1 MAADAGHENIEV
13 IVMTTS
19 QRPGQAGTG
28 SRVRHTL
35 DGSLG
40 ALRHLNDEQII
51 FWGCFWRS
59 ARAPQPGAQVPRQ
72 APGEARAGSGA
83 PLRAGAGQADEAA

>member
-1 MAADAGHENIEV
+1 
-13 IVMTTS
+13 MTTS
-19 QRPGQAGTG
+19 QRPGQAETG

-51 FWGCFWRS
+51 FWECFWRS
-59 ARAPQPGAQVPRQ
+59 ARAPQPGTQVPPRAAEDAPLWPAMTAQVLRPS
-72 APGEARAGSGA
+72 AG
-83 PLRAGAGQADEAA
+83 R

>member
-1 MAADAGHENIEV
+1 V

-19 QRPGQAGTG
+19 QRPGQAKTS
-28 SRVRHTL
+28 SRVRHAL

-51 FWGCFWRS
+51 FWECFWRS
-59 ARAPQPGAQVPRQ
+59 ARAPQPGPQVPPRVVG
-72 APGEARAGSGA
+72 GEARTDSEAA
-83 PLRAGAGQADEAA
+83 PPVGAGRG

>member
-1 MAADAGHENIEV
+1 
-13 IVMTTS
+13 MTTS
-19 QRPGQAGTG
+19 QRPGQAETG

-51 FWGCFWRS
+51 FWECFWRS
-59 ARAPQPGAQVPRQ
+59 ARAPQPGTQVLPR
-72 APGEARAGSGA
+72 AVGGEAKADSDSPVQAGVG
-83 PLRAGAGQADEAA
+83 RGDAAT

>member
-1 MAADAGHENIEV
+1 V

-19 QRPGQAGTG
+19 QHAGRAEAV
-28 SRVRHTL
+28 SPVRHAL

-51 FWGCFWRS
+51 FWECFWRS
-59 ARAPQPGAQVPRQ
+59 ARAPQPRTQVSSP
-72 APGEARAGSGA
+72 AFGCDAKADSGSLL
-83 PLRAGAGQADEAA
+83 PAGAGRGDQSA

>member
-1 MAADAGHENIEV
+1 V

-19 QRPGQAGTG
+19 QHPGRTETV
-28 SRVRHTL
+28 SPVRHAL

-51 FWGCFWRS
+51 FWECFWRS
-59 ARAPQPGAQVPRQ
+59 ARAPQSGTQVPAR
-72 APGEARAGSGA
+72 AVGDEART
-83 PLRAGAGQADEAA
+83 RAAA

>member
-1 MAADAGHENIEV
+1 V

-19 QRPGQAGTG
+19 QRPGQAETG

-51 FWGCFWRS
+51 FWECFWRS
-59 ARAPQPGAQVPRQ
+59 ARAPQPGPQVSPR
-72 APGEARAGSGA
+72 AAGGEARPGSDA
-83 PLRAGAGQADEAA
+83 PVPVGAGRGDAAA